1 MKTTIVATIALFF
14 IGGCA
19 TNGSSMNEKRVKT
32 FEMPESGQT
41 ISFPMTEEE
50 IAAED
55 AEIARQKATK
65 LARKKKPQERVKTFE
80 MPESGQIIKFPMTK
94 EEIAIE
100 DAKIARREKLKH
112 KAAKKPKKKFERFE
126 MPESGNYIYFPVKE
140 K

>member
-1 MKTTIVATIALFF
+1 MKITIVAIVALFVF
-14 IGGCA
+14 VGCA
-19 TNGSSMNEKRVKT
+19 TNGSSMVEKRVET

-55 AEIARQKATK
+55 AEIARRKAAYLT
-65 LARKKKPQERVKTFE
+65 RKIKPQERVKTFE
-80 MPESGQIIKFPMTK
+80 LPESGQIITFSMTK
-94 EEIAIE
+94 KEIAIE

-112 KAAKKPKKKFERFE
+112 KAAKKPKKQFERFE